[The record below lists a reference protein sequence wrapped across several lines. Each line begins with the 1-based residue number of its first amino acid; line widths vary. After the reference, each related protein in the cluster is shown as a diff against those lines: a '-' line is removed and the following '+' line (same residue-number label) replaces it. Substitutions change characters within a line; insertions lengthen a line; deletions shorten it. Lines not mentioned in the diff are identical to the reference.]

1 MISQTSNISTKENF
15 QIDIIN
21 NNIVLYICN
30 CNYEKDKIKLAI
42 SIIDNL
48 LPMINEN
55 TNKNWNIKYL
65 LRNHVKGLSRA
76 I

>member
-55 TNKNWNIKYL
+55 TNKN
-65 LRNHVKGLSRA
+65 
-76 I
+76 